1 MRKDFLILILSVAV
15 LLANS
20 VFAAAERPAKRKV
33 GAGTGVVDPFRASVL
48 PVLKSYCFDCH
59 GDGAKKG
66 DFSLDGFSD
75 TASVHQDRK
84 SWENVLQNLRSGAM
98 PPVKRKSQPTQ
109 SERERVVKW
118 IEDELFPVD
127 CNNPD
132 PGRVTVR
139 RLNRTEYNNTIRDL
153 MGIDFRPAEDFPQ
166 DDVGYGFD
174 NIGDVLSMPP
184 LLLEKYVTA
193 SEQVLDEAIVTEDL
207 TRVRTRRFQFED
219 LTATAPVEERSNGW
233 FALVR
238 EGDVHLNFKVRASG
252 DYVVRVRAAGD
263 QAGPEPVKMAIEVE
277 GQAAFMVVVPE
288 TRKEARVHEV
298 RFHSDRGSV
307 KIAVR
312 YLNNYFNAKEPD
324 PKNRDRNLLL
334 EWIETEGPFNP
345 GPQTLPESHRRIF
358 VREAGSGNAKAA
370 AREILQKFARRAWRR
385 PVETQELTRL
395 VALYELARG
404 QGDSFEK
411 SVKLALQAVLVSP
424 SFLFRGEIQ
433 PEPDNP
439 QRVHPVS
446 EIALASRL
454 SYFLWSSMPDEELLQ
469 LAEAGKLRRN
479 LEVQL
484 RRLLLDPRSKALVD
498 NFGAQWLQTR
508 NLEIVNPD
516 RTLFPAF
523 SEELRRDLGRE
534 TALFLDFIIKEDRS
548 VLELLDADYSFLNER
563 LAKLYGVTGVA
574 GEELRRVVFQDR
586 RRGGLLTQGSILTIT
601 SNPTRTS
608 PVKRGKWVME
618 NILGTPPPPP
628 PPNVPEL
635 KVDKDHPLVGTLRQK
650 MEQHRE
656 NPLCASC
663 HDRMDAI
670 GFGFENY
677 DAIGAWRGQEGG
689 ADIDPAGKLG
699 TGESF
704 QGPADLKRVLME
716 KRRQDFMRCL
726 TEKLLTYA
734 LGRGIEY
741 YDRCAI
747 DRILVSVQ
755 QGGFRFSSLVREIAQ
770 SAPFQKRRGEG
781 SRGSEE

>member
-15 LLANS
+15 LLANC

-252 DYVVRVRAAGD
+252 DYVVRVRAAGE

-385 PVETQELTRL
+385 PVETQELKRL

-618 NILGTPPPPP
+618 NILGTPPPP
-628 PPNVPEL
+628 NVPEL